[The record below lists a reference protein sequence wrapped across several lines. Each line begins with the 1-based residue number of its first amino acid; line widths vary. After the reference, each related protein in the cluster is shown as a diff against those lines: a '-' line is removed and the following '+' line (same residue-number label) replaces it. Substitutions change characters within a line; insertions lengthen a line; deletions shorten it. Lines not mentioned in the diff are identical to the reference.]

1 MSESEEVQQIMDNEG
16 EVESES
22 NSEIVVEPE
31 STPEEPESTP
41 EEPES
46 TPEEPESTPE
56 EPESTPEE
64 PESTPEE
71 PESTPEEPESTPE
84 EPESTPEEPES
95 TPEEPESTPE
105 EPESTP
111 EEPEST
117 PEEPEST
124 PEEPESTPE
133 EPESTPEEPE
143 SSPEEPESVPEEI
156 TEEEREQRRKSIDQ
170 RIAELDYLVEL
181 AGQWAS
187 REINRDGFI
196 ELWENRNVSVNES
209 TDYESKLSEFEK
221 MPEIIQKWNQ
231 GLNMRINNHFKN
243 LAGYSLE
250 KRLFS
255 DDTSVEEKVTT
266 LEKLET
272 LLVKCAKLE
281 YVGKIGELNDYIDS
295 FY

>member
-1 MSESEEVQQIMDNEG
+1 
-16 EVESES
+16 
-22 NSEIVVEPE
+22 EPE

-46 TPEEPESTPE
+46 A
-56 EPESTPEE
+56 
-64 PESTPEE
+64 
-71 PESTPEEPESTPE
+71 
-84 EPESTPEEPES
+84 
-95 TPEEPESTPE
+95 
-105 EPESTP
+105 
-111 EEPEST
+111 
-117 PEEPEST
+117 
-124 PEEPESTPE
+124 
-133 EPESTPEEPE
+133 
-143 SSPEEPESVPEEI
+143 PEEPESVPEEI
-156 TEEEREQRRKSIDQ
+156 TEEEREQRKKSIEQ

-181 AGQWAS
+181 VGQWAS
-187 REINRDGFI
+187 REIKRDGFI

-231 GLNMRINNHFKN
+231 GLNMRRKNHFKN

-255 DDTSVEEKVTT
+255 DDNSVEEKVTT

-281 YVGKIGELNDYIDS
+281 YAGKIGELNDYIDS

>member
-1 MSESEEVQQIMDNEG
+1 MSEEAEVQEIMNNEG
-16 EVESES
+16 VVESES

-46 TPEEPESTPE
+46 TPESTPE
-56 EPESTPEE
+56 EPESTPE
-64 PESTPEE
+64 STPEE
-71 PESTPEEPESTPE
+71 PAQEE
-84 EPESTPEEPES
+84 
-95 TPEEPESTPE
+95 
-105 EPESTP
+105 
-111 EEPEST
+111 
-117 PEEPEST
+117 
-124 PEEPESTPE
+124 
-133 EPESTPEEPE
+133 
-143 SSPEEPESVPEEI
+143 PEEI
-156 TEEEREQRRKSIDQ
+156 TEEEKEQRKKSINQ
-170 RIAELDYLVEL
+170 RIAELEYLVEL

-187 REINRDGFI
+187 REINRDRFI
-196 ELWENRNVSVNES
+196 ELWENRNVSANVS
-209 TDYESKLSEFEK
+209 SDYESKLSEFEK

-231 GLNMRINNHFKN
+231 GLNMRRQNHFKN

-281 YVGKIGELNDYIDS
+281 YSGKIGELNDYIDS